1 LLQAK
6 MASMGLQRSLLLLE
20 KRSKAECTQ
29 MRCSGMRRA
38 GEGSWVAT
46 GASVALGQ
54 ELQRMLLAV
63 AAIRIGDHKESVD
76 EAGQGAGSNSAAME
90 SKTD

>member
-1 LLQAK
+1 
-6 MASMGLQRSLLLLE
+6 
-20 KRSKAECTQ
+20 
-29 MRCSGMRRA
+29 
-38 GEGSWVAT
+38 
-46 GASVALGQ
+46 VALGQ